1 MVTVVFVTVGVQEPD
16 LVLGEVVSVVVGRE
30 LPCSA
35 AYGGSVRGAA
45 AAAAAGG
52 VHLLS
57 PSAAGDGQ
65 MRPGPRH
72 SPRRRVTTVSL
83 FTHKEIHTKNI

>member
-1 MVTVVFVTVGVQEPD
+1 M
-16 LVLGEVVSVVVGRE
+16 GRE

-35 AYGGSVRGAA
+35 ARGGSARVT

-52 VHLLS
+52 VHLLR

-83 FTHKEIHTKNI
+83 FTDKEKNIFEQK

>member
-1 MVTVVFVTVGVQEPD
+1 M
-16 LVLGEVVSVVVGRE
+16 GRE

-35 AYGGSVRGAA
+35 ARGGSARVA

-52 VHLLS
+52 VHLLR
-57 PSAAGDGQ
+57 PSAAGNGQ

-72 SPRRRVTTVSL
+72 SPRRRVTAVSL
-83 FTHKEIHTKNI
+83 FTDKEKNIFEQK